1 MSVVESSFAIIAE
14 PNRRAILSLL
24 LPSERSVGE
33 IERELRL
40 RSDSGFPSAS
50 DTLRSVL
57 SWKNLY
63 DWLFPRIYAR
73 RNIALKSY
81 MTILHCLAN
90 EIYLQLL
97 G

>member
-24 LPSERSVGE
+24 LSSERSVGEIE

-57 SWKNLY
+57 S
-63 DWLFPRIYAR
+63 
-73 RNIALKSY
+73 
-81 MTILHCLAN
+81 
-90 EIYLQLL
+90 
-97 G
+97 